1 MLYIAVFLRNDETG
15 EVDLGSLIVSKEVES
30 AVRARM
36 AHLGGEEP
44 HEALAD
50 LIRDPSGTN
59 SRTNSYFSEE
69 ELQTRD
75 EMRKRKTT

>member
-1 MLYIAVFLRNDETG
+1 MLYISVYLMDDETV
-15 EVDLGSLIVSKEVES
+15 ELGSLVTSKEVEA

-36 AHLGGEEP
+36 LHLGGEEP
-44 HEALAD
+44 HEALVD

-59 SRTNSYFSEE
+59 PRTNPYFSEG